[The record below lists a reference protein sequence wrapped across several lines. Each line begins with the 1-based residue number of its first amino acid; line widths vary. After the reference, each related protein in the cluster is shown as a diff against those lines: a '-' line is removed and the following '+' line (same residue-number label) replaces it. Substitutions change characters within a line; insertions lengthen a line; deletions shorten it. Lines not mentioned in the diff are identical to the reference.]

1 MMKTDNKDILKEN
14 LKLKDMP
21 FRVPEGYFDSFK
33 REVCKQQASSL
44 WKRFAPYATVAAS
57 FLLIVSAGTFILEKT
72 VSKELMSQEDYIIFS
87 DNMMNTIN
95 YEMDTE
101 YKLAEAE
108 INEEDII
115 NYLIYSGISAEEIE
129 LSK

>member
-1 MMKTDNKDILKEN
+1 
-14 LKLKDMP
+14 MP

-33 REVCKQQASSL
+33 REVRKQQASSL
-44 WKRFAPYATVAAS
+44 WKIFAPYATVAAS

>member
-1 MMKTDNKDILKEN
+1 MKTDNKDILKEN

-21 FRVPEGYFDSFK
+21 FSVPEGYFDSFK
-33 REVCKQQASSL
+33 REVCKQQPPSL
-44 WKRFAPYATVAAS
+44 WKRFIPYASVAAS

-72 VSKELMSQEDYIIFS
+72 VSKDLMSQEDYIVFS
-87 DNMMNTIN
+87 DNMMNTIS
-95 YEMDTE
+95 YEMDSD

-108 INEEDII
+108 INDEDII

>member
-1 MMKTDNKDILKEN
+1 MKTDNKDILKEN

-21 FRVPEGYFDSFK
+21 FSVPEGYFDSFK
-33 REVCKQQASSL
+33 REVCKQQTPSL
-44 WKRFAPYATVAAS
+44 WKRFVPYASVAAS
-57 FLLIVSAGTFILEKT
+57 FLLIVSAGIFILEKT
-72 VSKELMSQEDYIIFS
+72 VSKDLMSQEDYIVFS
-87 DNMMNTIN
+87 DNMMNTIS
-95 YEMDTE
+95 YEMDSD

-108 INEEDII
+108 INDEDII

>member
-1 MMKTDNKDILKEN
+1 MKTDNKDILKEN

-21 FRVPEGYFDSFK
+21 FSVPEGYFDSFK
-33 REVCKQQASSL
+33 REVCKQQTPSL
-44 WKRFAPYATVAAS
+44 WKRFVPYASVAAS

-72 VSKELMSQEDYIIFS
+72 VSKDLMSQEDYIVFS

-95 YEMDTE
+95 YEMDSD

-108 INEEDII
+108 INDEDII